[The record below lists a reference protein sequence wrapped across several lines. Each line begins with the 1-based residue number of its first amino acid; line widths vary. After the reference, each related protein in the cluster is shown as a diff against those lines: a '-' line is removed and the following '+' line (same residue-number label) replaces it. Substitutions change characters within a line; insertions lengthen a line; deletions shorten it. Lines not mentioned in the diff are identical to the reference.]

1 MASVIYSG
9 DERTMLY
16 MHFDTQLT
24 EHTLAALLYM
34 MSELR
39 LSDLLE
45 SMHRSARGVRD
56 PEQEPDLVFPFTDK
70 GLHQGAAAVHRLLD
84 TLFDHANSYH
94 EPPFSSEFRAKFIR
108 EICTVAASMA
118 DNAQK
123 MDTPPEGP
131 TRNANGK
138 PADTEH
144 DRKRDSNHG
153 SPE

>member
-56 PEQEPDLVFPFTDK
+56 ALRSCEQLSRATI
-70 GLHQGAAAVHRLLD
+70 LLGV
-84 TLFDHANSYH
+84 
-94 EPPFSSEFRAKFIR
+94 PR
-108 EICTVAASMA
+108 EIHS
-118 DNAQK
+118 
-123 MDTPPEGP
+123 
-131 TRNANGK
+131 RNLYGCC
-138 PADTEH
+138 
-144 DRKRDSNHG
+144 
-153 SPE
+153 